1 MSIANQAVTGQS
13 LHAFWWRLARLP
25 FVLFVVAVAL
35 IAATSLDTVLARAL
49 FYDGTRWLGAQS
61 WWTNEFLH
69 EGGRWAMRLVAVA
82 ALVMWGVG
90 RFSPRRAHWKR
101 PASYVAIAIILSTG
115 LVGLLKSQT
124 NVDCPSDLEGF
135 GGARPHVGLLED
147 RPDDLPHAACFP
159 AAHSSSGF
167 ALIAFYFLWRERDRR
182 LARAG
187 LALGLVTGIVFGIAQ
202 QSRGAHFIS
211 HDVWSAFLVWTISL
225 TVYVYGF
232 RCRVWGE
239 KEPAAPLGNAQKAA
253 S

>member
-1 MSIANQAVTGQS
+1 MSNNSQAIPGQS
-13 LHAFWWRLARLP
+13 LHAFWWRYVRLP
-25 FVLFVVAVAL
+25 LVLLVVGVAL

-49 FYDGTRWLGAQS
+49 FFDGTRWIGAQS
-61 WWTNEFLH
+61 WWTNELLH
-69 EGGRWAMRLVAVA
+69 EGGRWAMRLVGVA
-82 ALVMWGVG
+82 ALFLWGISAFVKRYAG
-90 RFSPRRAHWKR
+90 LRR
-101 PASYVAIAIILSTG
+101 PAGFVAVAIILSTG

-124 NVDCPSDLEGF
+124 NVDCPSDLAGF
-135 GGARPHVGLLED
+135 GGTRPLVGLLED

-167 ALIAFYFLWRERDRR
+167 ALVAFYFLWRERNRR

-187 LALGLVTGIVFGIAQ
+187 LALGLVTGMVFGIVQ

-232 RCRVWGE
+232 RCRVWGAR
-239 KEPAAPLGNAQKAA
+239 KSAVPLENTQTVP

>member
-1 MSIANQAVTGQS
+1 
-13 LHAFWWRLARLP
+13 
-25 FVLFVVAVAL
+25 
-35 IAATSLDTVLARAL
+35 
-49 FYDGTRWLGAQS
+49 
-61 WWTNEFLH
+61 
-69 EGGRWAMRLVAVA
+69 MRLVAVA
-82 ALVMWGVG
+82 ALCLWGIAAFVKRYAG
-90 RFSPRRAHWKR
+90 LRR

-115 LVGLLKSQT
+115 LVGLLKSRT
-124 NVDCPSDLEGF
+124 NVDCPSDLAGF
-135 GGARPHVGLLED
+135 GGTRPLVGLLED

-167 ALIAFYFLWRERDRR
+167 ALVAFFFLWRERNQR

-187 LALGLVTGIVFGIAQ
+187 LALGLVTGMVFGIVQ

-211 HDVWSAFLVWTISL
+211 HDVWSVFLVWTISL

-239 KEPAAPLGNAQKAA
+239 KEPAESLGNAQTAA